1 MMEKKKNVPVLRFP
15 EFSGEWKQKKLG
27 EVADI
32 KTGPF
37 GSALHQSDYVSE
49 GTPIIT
55 VEHLGELG
63 IVHEN
68 LPLVS
73 DFDLKR
79 LKSYLLQTND
89 IVFSRVGSVDRNSR
103 ISNSENGW
111 LFSGRLLRIRFDDKI
126 IDSAFVSN
134 FFQKETTKQS
144 IRSVAV
150 GQTMA
155 SLNTEIL
162 KGIELYLTIFQEQ
175 QKIASILTS
184 LDNKLQSLKKK
195 KTLLEQYKKGMMQ
208 KIFSQ
213 GLRFKD
219 DNGNEFPKW
228 QKKKISDI
236 FKVTRGNVLSML
248 LVRENINDTNIYPV
262 YSSQTKNKG
271 LSGFYDKYLFENC
284 ITWTTDGANAGDVN
298 YRIGKFYCTNVCGV
312 LISDK
317 GYANLCVSEILNLVS
332 GKYVSYVGN
341 PKLMNNVMSEIAIV
355 IPASIFEQTKI
366 ANFLSAIDNKIN
378 LCNAQIEKTE
388 QWKKG
393 LLQKMFV

>member
-1 MMEKKKNVPVLRFP
+1 MEKKKNVPVLRFP
-15 EFSGEWKQKKLG
+15 EFSEDWEKKKLG

-103 ISNSENGW
+103 ITKSENGW

-134 FFQKETTKQS
+134 LFQKETTKQS

-162 KGIELYLTIFQEQ
+162 KGIELYLTKLPEQ

-184 LDNKLQSLKKK
+184 LDDKLQSLKKK

-213 GLRFKD
+213 ELRFKD
-219 DNGNEFPKW
+219 DNGASFPKW
-228 QKKKISDI
+228 EKKKLNNLVKIMYGKDQKK
-236 FKVTRGNVLSML
+236 VLA
-248 LVRENINDTNIYPV
+248 ENGEYPILGTGGIIGRTNQFLCDKPSVLIGRKGTIDKPV
-262 YSSQTKNKG
+262 YMDTPFWTVDTLFYTEVFSNTLPKWLYFKFQTINWYLYNEASG
-271 LSGFYDKYLFENC
+271 VPSLSGSTIYNIK
-284 ITWTTDGANAGDVN
+284 I
-298 YRIGKFYCTNVCGV
+298 
-312 LISDK
+312 
-317 GYANLCVSEILNLVS
+317 ILPCL
-332 GKYVSYVGN
+332 
-341 PKLMNNVMSEIAIV
+341 E
-355 IPASIFEQTKI
+355 EQTKI
-366 ANFLSAIDNKIN
+366 ANFLSAIDDKIN
-378 LCNAQIEKTE
+378 LCNTQIEKTE